1 MKASHPTTSCPN
13 SFPLS
18 FKYFKESKATEL
30 FPKARK
36 QASGYYPVGDQEWE
50 WFFLI
55 RDSF

>member
-1 MKASHPTTSCPN
+1 MKNRINASLLMKASHPTTSCPN

-36 QASGYYPVGDQEWE
+36 QASGYYPVGDQE
-50 WFFLI
+50 
-55 RDSF
+55 